1 MSLKAGGV
9 GINLTAASNAFVLV
23 CIRLRFQ
30 VKTVTFRILLVTC
43 ISVILSICTHTTE
56 VVYHRYSICH
66 CPMAVTTPF
75 THLYACDEIITVL

>member
-56 VVYHRYSICH
+56 
-66 CPMAVTTPF
+66 
-75 THLYACDEIITVL
+75 YACD